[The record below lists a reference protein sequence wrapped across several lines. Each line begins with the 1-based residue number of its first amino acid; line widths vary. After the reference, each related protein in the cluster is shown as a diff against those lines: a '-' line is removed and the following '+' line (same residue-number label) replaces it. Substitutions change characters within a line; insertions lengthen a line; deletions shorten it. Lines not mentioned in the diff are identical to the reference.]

1 MPQVHRE
8 QVSYIVLIG
17 IEMEEKLDSL
27 FHLKERGTNV
37 KTEFIA
43 GLTTFVT
50 VAYVLAV
57 NPSVLADAG
66 MDHGAVFTASCLICI
81 IGSLLMAFLTN
92 FPFLLV
98 PSMGL
103 NAYFTYTIV
112 IGMGYSW
119 QVSLAAVII
128 EGVVFAIISLTKL
141 RDLLADAIPFG
152 LKKAITAGIGLF
164 ITIIGLKG
172 SGLLQPNE
180 STYVSMISFN
190 GTVQEGTFSTL
201 GICALLALAG
211 IVITAVLMAKNVK
224 GNILIGIVATWVL
237 GMICEVCGLY
247 VPNPDAGFYT
257 LFPSFANGLAIPS
270 LAPVAFQADFSQF
283 ATVGFIAVV
292 IAILFASIF
301 DTLGTLI
308 GTTTKAGLADADGNI
323 PGIGKGLIAEAV
335 TTICAGFIGSSPTC
349 VAVES
354 NAGVAEG
361 GRTGLTAVFGALM
374 FAIALFLSPIFLAIP
389 SFATAP
395 ALVIVGFLMIGACCA
410 VDWDDPT
417 EGVPAFITLAAM
429 PFFYSIAEG
438 VFLGIISYT
447 LINALAGRGKKVS
460 PLLWVLTVL
469 FIIKYFFI

>member
-1 MPQVHRE
+1 
-8 QVSYIVLIG
+8 
-17 IEMEEKLDSL
+17 MEEKLDKF
-27 FHLKERGTNV
+27 FHLTERGTNV
-37 KTEFIA
+37 KTECLA
-43 GLTTFVT
+43 ALTTFVT

-57 NPSVLADAG
+57 NPSVLADTG
-66 MDHGAVFTASCLICI
+66 MDQGALFTGTCLICI
-81 IGSLLMAFLTN
+81 IGTLLMGFITN
-92 FPFLLV
+92 FPFFLV

-103 NAYFTYTIV
+103 NAYFAYTIV

-119 QVSLAAVII
+119 EMALAAVVV

-172 SGLLQPNE
+172 SGVLQPNE

-190 GTVQEGTFSTL
+190 GTVQNGTFSTM
-201 GICALLALAG
+201 GICALLAVVG
-211 IVITAVLMAKNVK
+211 IIVTAILMAKNVK
-224 GNILIGIVATWVL
+224 GNILIGIIITWVL
-237 GMICEVCGLY
+237 GMLCEATGVY
-247 VPNPDAGFYT
+247 VPNAEAGYYT
-257 LFPSFANGLAIPS
+257 LFPDFSNGVAIPS
-270 LAPVAFQADFSQF
+270 LAPIAFHADFSDW
-283 ATVGFIAVV
+283 ATVGFVAVV

-308 GTTTKAGLADADGNI
+308 GTATKAGLADENGNV
-323 PGIGKGLIAEAV
+323 PGIGGGLLAEAI
-335 TTICAGFIGSSPTC
+335 TTVIAGFLGCSPTC

-361 GRTGLTAVFGALM
+361 GRTGLTAIFGAI
-374 FAIALFLSPIFLAIP
+374 FFFIALFLSPIFLAIP

-410 VDWDDPT
+410 IDWDDPC
-417 EGVPAFITLAAM
+417 EGVPAFVTLVAM

-438 VFLGIISYT
+438 VFLGVISYT
-447 LINALAGRGKKVS
+447 LINAFAGGEKAKKIS
-460 PLLWVLTVL
+460 PLLWVLCVL